1 MLKKFSVF
9 RDLNKFIFF
18 HKNLEIC
25 VEPIFKT
32 STLIRV
38 DLETISIEYPAV

>member
-1 MLKKFSVF
+1 MLKKFPVF
-9 RDLNKFIFF
+9 RDSNFF
-18 HKNLEIC
+18 HKKLEIC

-38 DLETISIEYPAV
+38 DLEPISIEYPAA